1 MPKKRFISREK
12 RKENID
18 ELRLVYKIVMRT
30 DNDTNGE
37 AKALAL
43 LSGKIDQ
50 RRIVK
55 QAKSKNVLLLKVFKK

>member
-1 MPKKRFISREK
+1 
-12 RKENID
+12 
-18 ELRLVYKIVMRT
+18 MRT
-30 DNDTNGE
+30 DNDTNVE

-55 QAKSKNVLLLKVFKK
+55 QAKSKSFLLLKVFKK

>member
-1 MPKKRFISREK
+1 
-12 RKENID
+12 
-18 ELRLVYKIVMRT
+18 MRT
-30 DNDTNGE
+30 DSDTNGE

>member
-1 MPKKRFISREK
+1 
-12 RKENID
+12 
-18 ELRLVYKIVMRT
+18 MRT

-50 RRIVK
+50 SRIAK
-55 QAKSKNVLLLKVFKK
+55 QAKSKNVVLLKVFKKWIRIKSIN